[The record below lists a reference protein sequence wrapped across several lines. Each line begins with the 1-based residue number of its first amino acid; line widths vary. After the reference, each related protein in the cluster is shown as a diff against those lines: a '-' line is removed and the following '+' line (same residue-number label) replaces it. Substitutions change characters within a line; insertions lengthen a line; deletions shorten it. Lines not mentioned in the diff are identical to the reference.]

1 VIVLGVT
8 AITRDQYHASK
19 GVSMS
24 EDVPSKSVKTT
35 HFLRGV
41 GIEAVLLLVIF
52 LLGFVPMWLKSR
64 EAASR
69 LSEAERHL
77 NLARIQNAMASA
89 AVDTR

>member
-1 VIVLGVT
+1 
-8 AITRDQYHASK
+8 
-19 GVSMS
+19 MS
-24 EDVPSKSVKTT
+24 EELECKPVKTT
-35 HFLRGV
+35 HYRRGI
-41 GIEAVLLLVIF
+41 GIEAVLLLGVF

-64 EAASR
+64 DSASR

>member
-1 VIVLGVT
+1 
-8 AITRDQYHASK
+8 
-19 GVSMS
+19 MS
-24 EDVPSKSVKTT
+24 EDVECKPAKTT
-35 HFLRGV
+35 HFMRSV
-41 GIEAVLLLVIF
+41 GIEAVLLLGVF

-77 NLARIQNAMASA
+77 NLAQVQNALATA

>member
-1 VIVLGVT
+1 
-8 AITRDQYHASK
+8 
-19 GVSMS
+19 MS
-24 EDVPSKSVKTT
+24 EDVQSKPIKAT
-35 HFLRGV
+35 HFMRGV
-41 GIEAVLLLVIF
+41 GIEAVLLLVVF

-89 AVDTR
+89 AVDSR

>member
-1 VIVLGVT
+1 
-8 AITRDQYHASK
+8 
-19 GVSMS
+19 MS
-24 EDVPSKSVKTT
+24 EEVQCKPVKAT
-35 HFLRGV
+35 HYLREI
-41 GIEAVLLLVIF
+41 GIEAILLLVVF

-64 EAASR
+64 AAASR

>member
-1 VIVLGVT
+1 
-8 AITRDQYHASK
+8 
-19 GVSMS
+19 MN
-24 EDVPSKSVKTT
+24 EDMPCKPVKAT
-35 HFLRGV
+35 HYMRSV
-41 GIEAVLLLVIF
+41 GIEAVLLLVVF

-77 NLARIQNAMASA
+77 NLARVQNALASA